1 MKNSMNQKITRALI
15 AGLLSTNLPI
25 PMAHAVG
32 FEEGQETLT
41 PPPLTPTSDDVSETG
56 EALAPPISSAP
67 STGPAEATPL

>member
-1 MKNSMNQKITRALI
+1 MKKDTHKKVTRALI
-15 AGLLSTNLPI
+15 AGLLTTNLPI
-25 PMAHAVG
+25 PMAHAGG